1 MGVGLLVVFLLV
13 FGVRG
18 CLDSRKEQAL
28 KNYNRDVSGVVQAAN
43 ENADDFFETLTAGG
57 ASSTDLQTQVNQ
69 LRVRAEGQTR
79 RARGFDVPGDM
90 AEAHDNLLLS
100 LSLIEGA
107 MGEIAERLPGAL
119 ASDANAAEDAV
130 NQIAAQMQAF
140 TAADVVYSQR
150 TAALIQE
157 VLDKEEIGGQT
168 IQASSLQQNLGWLNP
183 RTVARR
189 IGSEAGGG
197 SSGSTGTDEPT
208 PGPHGHGLVS
218 VAVGQTT
225 LQPRP
230 ASNRIPASSNLAF
243 RVTIA
248 NQGGSPESDV
258 RVRIRVRG
266 SGKTIT
272 VQRTVDETRPGANAE
287 VSVPLGQAPPLGA
300 AVTIIVEVRPVPGEE
315 KTDNNSQEY
324 TALFTRG

>member
-1 MGVGLLVVFLLV
+1 MGIGLLVVFLLV
-13 FGVRG
+13 FGIRG

-43 ENADDFFETLTAGG
+43 ENSGDFFETLASGG
-57 ASSTDLQTQVNQ
+57 ASSTDLQTRVNQ

-79 RARGFDVPGDM
+79 QARAFDVPGDM
-90 AEAHDNLLLS
+90 VEAHDNLLLA
-100 LSLIEGA
+100 LSLVEGA

-130 NQIAAQMQAF
+130 NQIAGQMQAF

-157 VLDKEEIGGQT
+157 VLDQEEIGGQT
-168 IQASSLQQNLGWLNP
+168 IQGSAFQQNLGWLSP

-197 SSGSTGTDEPT
+197 AGASPDADEPT
-208 PGPHGHGLVS
+208 PGPHGHGLTG
-218 VAVGQTT
+218 VAVGDVT

-243 RVTIA
+243 RVTFA
-248 NQGGSPESDV
+248 NQGASPESDV

-287 VSVPLGQAPPLGA
+287 VSIPLGQAPPIGA
-300 AVTIIVEVRPVPGEE
+300 AVTITVEVRPVPGEE
-315 KTDNNSQEY
+315 KTDNNTQEY